1 MVVVVAVAEGVVEAA
16 ILMAE
21 RRGEGTMPGVERG
34 TTAAITLTK
43 ATPTRTATTAIK
55 VEAST
60 TSTTKVAADTKVG
73 VAEAAVQTSKVADT
87 KVGVAAAAAVEAT
100 AAVAV
105 TAAAV
110 AKVVTVMTIAVAMLV
125 EVELRGV
132 DITRVHVEE
141 QVLCREDVAGAQPSQ
156 IKAVGTSCLSC
167 RLLLTAVRE
176 FASSL
181 GSPSRTVSLPLLSC
195 RARSRIRAGNTCAIA
210 TECGDLTGCGS

>member
-1 MVVVVAVAEGVVEAA
+1 MVVVVVVVVVEAA

-21 RRGEGTMPGVERG
+21 RRGEGTMTGVERG
-34 TTAAITLTK
+34 TAIILIK
-43 ATPTRTATTAIK
+43 ATTTRTAATAIK
-55 VEAST
+55 AEAST
-60 TSTTKVAADTKVG
+60 TSTTKVAADTKEG
-73 VAEAAVQTSKVADT
+73 VAEAAVQRSK
-87 KVGVAAAAAVEAT
+87 
-100 AAVAV
+100 V

-110 AKVVTVMTIAVAMLV
+110 AAVDTVMTIAVAMLV

-176 FASSL
+176 LASSL
-181 GSPSRTVSLPLLSC
+181 GSPSRTVSLLLLSC
-195 RARSRIRAGNTCAIA
+195 SARSRANPCAQYM
-210 TECGDLTGCGS
+210 CDSNRMWRPGCGS

>member
-1 MVVVVAVAEGVVEAA
+1 MVVAVAEAQVVVEAA

-21 RRGEGTMPGVERG
+21 MHGEGTMPGVERG
-34 TTAAITLTK
+34 TTTAITLTK

-55 VEAST
+55 AEAST
-60 TSTTKVAADTKVG
+60 TSTTKVAADTKEG

-87 KVGVAAAAAVEAT
+87 KVGEAAAAE
-100 AAVAV
+100 VAV

-110 AKVVTVMTIAVAMLV
+110 AKADTVMTIAVAIRV

-141 QVLCREDVAGAQPSQ
+141 QVACREDVAGAQPSQ

-167 RLLLTAVRE
+167 RLILTAVRE
-176 FASSL
+176 FAS
-181 GSPSRTVSLPLLSC
+181 
-195 RARSRIRAGNTCAIA
+195 
-210 TECGDLTGCGS
+210 